1 MNSTDHVPAVHWEI
15 YGSVGGGEVMK
26 GCGRTVRMKLVEEM
40 GSLAINLKGVKRG
53 VAKIVGLLEGVIV

>member
-1 MNSTDHVPAVHWEI
+1 
-15 YGSVGGGEVMK
+15 MK